1 MTDYFQCASQR
12 MTFVWSIHEFFTI
25 RELAKKKAL
34 PSKSP
39 ENIIIPSPKYQHGK
53 NRWWLEI
60 FPHFECEDKDF
71 RSGVLLN
78 LCNDKALEKQ
88 GILGSVFF
96 AETEDGEEIPS
107 SRQKIKFNE
116 FRKGVSGE
124 IFYFRIG
131 FLHKDVFSSFVDCKG
146 RLFLRF
152 VVEFVNGENSTSS
165 RVPKLEPKSYTTDA
179 KLHRQKILWQ
189 IQNFS
194 KERKLAQEG
203 VRPSISPIYFF
214 LEGMDESKEVL
225 WWLRLNDKKGNI
237 SINLNSNLKEGF
249 FRFEVFAETSDGLEI
264 AKSGGGGFQN
274 IKEHGKFVFKNFLKA
289 DQVNDCLG
297 SDDTLNIRCII
308 EKWQILTIKEEE

>member
-96 AETEDGEEIPS
+96 AETEGGEE
-107 SRQKIKFNE
+107 SRVIKF
-116 FRKGVSGE
+116 S
-124 IFYFRIG
+124 
-131 FLHKDVFSSFVDCKG
+131 
-146 RLFLRF
+146 
-152 VVEFVNGENSTSS
+152 
-165 RVPKLEPKSYTTDA
+165 
-179 KLHRQKILWQ
+179 
-189 IQNFS
+189 
-194 KERKLAQEG
+194 
-203 VRPSISPIYFF
+203 
-214 LEGMDESKEVL
+214 
-225 WWLRLNDKKGNI
+225 
-237 SINLNSNLKEGF
+237 
-249 FRFEVFAETSDGLEI
+249 
-264 AKSGGGGFQN
+264 
-274 IKEHGKFVFKNFLKA
+274 
-289 DQVNDCLG
+289 
-297 SDDTLNIRCII
+297 
-308 EKWQILTIKEEE
+308 